1 MKCQPSSINQS
12 SARNNNGRGDGAAF
26 MGLTHGYRQQ
36 HLRVALTQEEKARLG
51 VCRRISHAGRTQEA
65 EKRERVGR
73 GGSHLVDVLLQKEK
87 RKKKRKTPLAKRK
100 NSPPPHAPDPECR
113 KVENKAVFHLSFTLH
128 LSLLRC
134 VLRACEIVMFRP
146 L

>member
-1 MKCQPSSINQS
+1 MPVEMASLKCQPSSINQS

-65 EKRERVGR
+65 EKEREW
-73 GGSHLVDVLLQKEK
+73 GGGDH
-87 RKKKRKTPLAKRK
+87 T
-100 NSPPPHAPDPECR
+100 
-113 KVENKAVFHLSFTLH
+113 
-128 LSLLRC
+128 
-134 VLRACEIVMFRP
+134 
-146 L
+146 